1 MDKGLEV
8 VRVRG
13 MRRSVLEMFRIN
25 INAARVTDQKGSGEV
40 VSEVCNKEKCGRRR
54 GMTTTGSW
62 RGSGDLKAYSLVAG
76 PVPGA
81 EHEPLRCPTRDS
93 QHQVR
98 AVTRPFKSFKYS
110 NMIAINFFLGYLAS
124 L

>member
-1 MDKGLEV
+1 MEV

-13 MRRSVLEMFRIN
+13 LPRSVLEMFGILHE
-25 INAARVTDQKGSGEV
+25 IAARVTDQKGEV
-40 VSEVCNKEKCGRRR
+40 VSEVCTKEKCGRRR
-54 GMTTTGSW
+54 GMTTGSW
-62 RGSGDLKAYSLVAG
+62 RGSGYLKAYSLVAG

>member
-13 MRRSVLEMFRIN
+13 MRRSVLEMFRILHEF
-25 INAARVTDQKGSGEV
+25 AARVTDQKGSGEV

-54 GMTTTGSW
+54 GMTTGVH
-62 RGSGDLKAYSLVAG
+62 GEVPDLKAYSLVAG

-110 NMIAINFFLGYLAS
+110 SMIAINFFLGYLAS